1 MTFRPPK
8 ARMPT
13 SSKRSAAATHGREFG
28 NFEALTA
35 DPAAT
40 ALSLQRAASLLA
52 ERVAQDLQR

>member
-1 MTFRPPK
+1 MRDGRLW
-8 ARMPT
+8 ACG
-13 SSKRSAAATHGREFG
+13 AAAFEFS

-40 ALSLQRAASLLA
+40 AQSLQRAASLLA